1 MKINYR
7 KSLKFIALLI
17 STILIATVSATTYK
31 YMYLEGTV
39 NIGTQ
44 EFAWILTGTGEITG
58 DTVTQ
63 TFTVTPDFQEYINDT
78 LYLWNKDTAAHNL
91 TIKVITA
98 AAASKFDVF
107 KIHIYSNESGSW
119 VYRDYLNATT
129 IDDEYSTY
137 AISDALNAGY
147 GYRFNYIIKATAGSS
162 GSTSFRLEVKY
173 ED

>member
-1 MKINYR
+1 MKPNYK
-7 KSLKFIALLI
+7 KSLKFITLLI
-17 STILIATVSATTYK
+17 SAILIATVSATTYK

-44 EFAWILTGTGEITG
+44 ELAWIKTGTGEISG

-63 TFTVTPDFQEYINDT
+63 TLTVTPDFQEEINDT
-78 LYLWNKDTAAHNL
+78 LYLWNKDTAAHNM

-107 KIHIYSNESGSW
+107 QIHIYSNESGSW

-129 IDDEYSTY
+129 LNDVYSTY
-137 AISDALNAGY
+137 TINDALNAGY
-147 GYRFNYIIKATAGSS
+147 GYKFNYVIKATLGAT
-162 GSTSFRLEVKY
+162 GSTTFKLEVKY

>member
-1 MKINYR
+1 MKPNYK
-7 KSLKFIALLI
+7 KSLKFITLLI
-17 STILIATVSATTYK
+17 SAILIATVSATTYK
-31 YMYLEGTV
+31 YMYLDGTV
-39 NIGTQ
+39 TIGAQ
-44 EFAWILTGTGEITG
+44 ELAWIKTGTGEISG

-63 TFTVTPDFQEYINDT
+63 SLTVTPDIEMNINDT
-78 LYLWNKDTAAHNL
+78 LYLWNKDTLAHNM

-129 IDDEYSTY
+129 LDDEYSTY
-137 AISDALNAGY
+137 TINDALNAGY
-147 GYRFNYIIKATAGSS
+147 GYKFNYVIKATAGAT
-162 GSTSFRLEVKY
+162 GSTTFRLEVKY